1 MATPHLN
8 IRPGNPDFLDLDWS
22 KPIDEWESDRIVEM
36 PEGIHRHPLAF
47 VAYEQGIY
55 AIKELPVRLARHE
68 YEVLRSLED
77 SPTRTVQVV
86 GLVEREWVNPHEEWS
101 GAVITRYVPYAFP
114 YRELVS
120 GEGFGPRRDQLLD
133 AFAGLLVGLHLTG
146 CYWGDCSLSNVL
158 YRYDAGA
165 IEAVMV
171 DGETSRLYPSLSVG
185 QRSED
190 LSIMEMNVA
199 GEMADV
205 AAANGFDIDHADL
218 SLGQDIIE
226 RYRGLWDEL
235 TSELVIG
242 PDERYLIGERIG
254 RLNDLGFAVD
264 DVDLDPEDDGDG
276 DRVRM
281 RVRVGGRTYNGQRL
295 RELTGIDAS
304 ENQAKAILADLN
316 YHEAK
321 SRSESRTAKA
331 VAMMQWRLSVFEPL
345 LRRISE
351 IHPGA
356 DPIQAYTD
364 FLNYRFVLAAEQQR
378 DLDND
383 QAFDSWVAAGFP
395 GYTLS
400 AR

>member
-1 MATPHLN
+1 LATPHLN

-22 KPIDEWESDRIVEM
+22 QSVDEWKSDRVVEM
-36 PEGIHRHPLAF
+36 PEGIHRHPLVF

-68 YEVLRSLED
+68 FEILRALED
-77 SPTRTVQVV
+77 SPTRTAEAV
-86 GLVEREWVNPHEEWS
+86 GLVERRWTDPHDEWS
-101 GAVITRYVPYAFP
+101 GAVITRYVPFAFP

-133 AFAGLLVGLHLTG
+133 AFAGLLVGLHLSG

-171 DGETSRLYPSLSVG
+171 DGETSRLYPSLSIG

-205 AAANGFDIDHADL
+205 ASEHGFDIDQADL
-218 SLGQDIIE
+218 ALGRDIIE
-226 RYRGLWDEL
+226 RYKGLWDEL
-235 TSELVIG
+235 TAELVIG
-242 PDERYLIGERIG
+242 PEERYLIGERIG
-254 RLNDLGFAVD
+254 RLHDLGFSVD
-264 DVDLDPEDDGDG
+264 DADLEPEGDG

-281 RVRVGGRTYNGQRL
+281 RVRVGGRTYNAQRL

-316 YHEAK
+316 YHEA
-321 SRSESRTAKA
+321 RTRTESRTEKA

-345 LRRISE
+345 VRRIAE

-356 DPIQAYTD
+356 DPVQAYAD
-364 FLNYRFVLAAEQQR
+364 FLNHRFVLASEQQR
-378 DLDND
+378 DVENEE
-383 QAFDSWVAAGFP
+383 AFAGWVAAGFP

-400 AR
+400 A

>member
-22 KPIDEWESDRIVEM
+22 EPIDEWESDRIVEM
-36 PEGIHRHPLAF
+36 PEGIHRHPLVF

-171 DGETSRLYPSLSVG
+171 DGETSRLHPSLSVG
-185 QRSED
+185 QRRED

-218 SLGQDIIE
+218 ALGQDIIE
-226 RYRGLWDEL
+226 RYRGLWNEL

-276 DRVRM
+276 NRVRM

-321 SRSESRTAKA
+321 TRSESRTAKA

-364 FLNYRFVLAAEQQR
+364 FLNYRFVLSAEQQR

-383 QAFDSWVAAGFP
+383 EAFDSWVAAGFP
-395 GYTLS
+395 GYTLA